1 MLAPILGIKEMEITL
16 LCDKKKVVF
25 ARVGKDFVN
34 LLFSFLCFP
43 FGSIVA
49 AACGRSSLGSLDNLY
64 MAVKQFISDG
74 HFHINDLLNPLIAPH
89 HDFPNQ
95 LIKIGRQPFPAY
107 HIDCE
112 FCDNGRVSN
121 QCNNSQH
128 KQFEWEAINPKYK
141 GMQTTKTGGGYLR
154 WWLETFLITNTLVV
168 KPISDLE
175 ETNFAAGLEAKS
187 VIVGQNEV
195 FKCIVYCCCISCVF
209 SYEVFYFILFTKNE
223 KNV

>member
-1 MLAPILGIKEMEITL
+1 MLAPILGRKEMEITL

-49 AACGRSSLGSLDNLY
+49 AAGGRSSLGSLDNLY

-74 HFHINDLLNPLIAPH
+74 HFHRNDLLNPFIAPH

-107 HIDCE
+107 YVDCE
-112 FCDNGRVSN
+112 FCANSRVSN

-128 KQFEWEAINPKYK
+128 KQFEWKAINPKYK
-141 GMQTTKTGGGYLR
+141 SMQTTKTGGGYLR
-154 WWLETFLITNTLVV
+154 WWPETFLITNTLVV

-175 ETNFAAGLEAKS
+175 GTNFAAGLEAKS

-195 FKCIVYCCCISCVF
+195 FKCIVYCRCISCMF